1 MVIIIIEDYNI
12 IKEKD
17 EGKKGFSSRVLLK
30 HQPRKN

>member
-12 IKEKD
+12 IKE
-17 EGKKGFSSRVLLK
+17 EGKKGFSLRVLLK